1 MIRAFAR
8 ALLGCAIVALVCA
21 LMCVA
26 IIALPLLLLGTLL
39 VEVIEML
46 LSKATKKPTGW
57 RPPKDPPKPR
67 PRAGGAA

>member
-1 MIRAFAR
+1 MMRTLAR
-8 ALLGCAIVALVCA
+8 ALLGCAIVTLVCA

-26 IIALPLLLLGTLL
+26 IIAMPMLLLGTLL

-46 LSKATKKPTGW
+46 LSKPKPSGW
-57 RPPKDPPKPR
+57 RPPKAPPKPP